1 VKRHASLAN
10 PWPLMTT
17 KWTSPGH
24 SHSRP
29 CPAPPGSESGQLR
42 AVHLSRHKWPGG
54 LDFGLLRSR
63 TIENTI
69 VLEPCNGSKRLSSRD
84 PFSGHLLSNFVFL
97 LFAISCPIRTSLTSI
112 ESGSDSRGFGIWYF
126 SRYLVFG
133 IFRQARIPDS
143 WRGFRIVGFPSGENL
158 CAQFD
163 LI

>member
-1 VKRHASLAN
+1 MLSIREGTDERCLPSCLRRPLPGRRSNPQFPHPALAI
-10 PWPLMTT
+10 
-17 KWTSPGH
+17 
-24 SHSRP
+24 SRFR
-29 CPAPPGSESGQLR
+29 C
-42 AVHLSRHKWPGG
+42 
-54 LDFGLLRSR
+54 FGLLRSR